1 MIRNLFSVNILNRKL
16 INKKSIIKN
25 NFSSKSKKLDNNINI
40 VKNEINNGLNLKNSI
55 DLLINESY
63 IKVKELKKNND
74 LKFKYLDLPDNWSL
88 PINQYNPEERKIRIL
103 KLVNDIEKL
112 LIDSKLFKK

>member
-25 NFSSKSKKLDNNINI
+25 NFSSKSKKLNNNINI

-63 IKVKELKKNND
+63 IKVKELKK
-74 LKFKYLDLPDNWSL
+74 K
-88 PINQYNPEERKIRIL
+88 
-103 KLVNDIEKL
+103 
-112 LIDSKLFKK
+112 